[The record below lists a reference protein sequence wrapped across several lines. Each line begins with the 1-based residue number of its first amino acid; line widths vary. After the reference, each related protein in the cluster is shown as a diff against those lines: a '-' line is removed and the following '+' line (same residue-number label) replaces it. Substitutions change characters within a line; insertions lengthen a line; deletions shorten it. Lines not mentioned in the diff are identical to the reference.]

1 MSANAALLALLL
13 TSSANPAPPPTLRAA
28 ATRAVRALVE
38 RHGEA
43 ARPRAERG
51 VAQAAAF
58 WRPADGDARAFE
70 AFVVEHFASEPAALD
85 ATFRRLEAALEALDG
100 HQLEIQRELS
110 RWAQLDLGPMIPI
123 DGLLAAHDPF
133 AHAVDDL
140 FDGKIAFV
148 ALLDFPLT
156 TLEERLSKG
165 EGWSRREWA
174 EVRLAGRFARRV
186 PAPVSQGIA
195 RASAAADLYVADYNL
210 FVHHLL
216 SPTGERLFPK
226 GKRLL
231 SHWNLRDEL
240 KAQYAEPGGLPRQRA
255 LARAMERIVAQTIP
269 AAVVNDPSVDWNPFT
284 NEVRPA
290 PAETIEGGGKPR
302 TEVDPARERD
312 LRYARILD
320 NFRAVKAADPY
331 SPSAPTHI
339 ARKFEL
345 EREIPEARVVALLEE
360 VLGSPEVRATA
371 RLVAERLGR
380 PLEPFDIW
388 YAGFRPRARHAEAEL
403 DAVTRRRFPDPAA
416 LAREMPALLEGL
428 GFPPERARFL
438 AERIEVDPARGSGH
452 AMPAARRGDRPR
464 LRTRV
469 GREGM
474 DYKGYNIAVHELGH
488 NVEQVFSLYQV
499 DSTLL
504 GGVPNTAFTEAI
516 AFVFQA
522 RDLELLGL
530 PPPDP
535 AERRLLALNDLWA
548 TWEIAGVALVDL
560 GMWRWMYAHPEAT
573 PARLREA
580 TLRIARD
587 VWNRWYAPIFGVRDV
602 PLLAIY
608 SHLVNNLLYLPD
620 YPLGHLIAAQIE
632 GHLAS
637 LPAGRTLGEEVERM
651 TSFGSVT
658 PDLWMRHA
666 TGEPV
671 SAGPLLR
678 AAAEAL
684 RAEGR

>member
-1 MSANAALLALLL
+1 MSAPAALLALLL
-13 TSSANPAPPPTLRAA
+13 TSSAIPAPPPALRAA
-28 ATRAVRALVE
+28 AGRAVRALVE

-43 ARPRAERG
+43 SRPRAERG
-51 VAQAAAF
+51 VRQAAAF

-70 AFVVEHFASEPAALD
+70 AFVLEHFAADPAARD
-85 ATFRRLEAALEALDG
+85 ATFRRLEASLEALEG
-100 HQLEIQRELS
+100 HQLEIRRELS
-110 RWAQLDLGPMIPI
+110 RFSQLDLGPLVPV
-123 DGLLAAHDPF
+123 DGLLAAHDPS
-133 AHAVDDL
+133 AHTVDDL
-140 FDGKIAFV
+140 FDGKVAFV
-148 ALLDFPLT
+148 ALLNFPLT
-156 TLEERLSKG
+156 TLEERLSRG
-165 EGWSRREWA
+165 ESFSRREWA

-216 SPTGERLFPK
+216 SPEGERLFPK

-255 LARAMERIVAQTIP
+255 LARAMERIVTQTIP

-290 PAETIEGGGKPR
+290 PAETIEGGGKAR
-302 TEVDPARERD
+302 TRVEPARERD

-320 NFRAVKAADPY
+320 NFRAVKTADPY
-331 SPSAPTHI
+331 SPSAPTHV

-345 EREIPEARVVALLEE
+345 EREIPEVRVVALLEE

-380 PLEPFDIW
+380 PLEPFDVW
-388 YAGFRPRARHAEAEL
+388 YAGFTPRARHSEAEL
-403 DAVTRRRFPDPAA
+403 DALTRARFPDPAA
-416 LAREMPALLEGL
+416 FARAMPGLLEGL
-428 GFPPERARFL
+428 GFSPERARFL
-438 AERIEVDPARGSGH
+438 ADRIEVDPARGSGH
-452 AMPAARRGDRPR
+452 AMPAARRGDKPR

-469 GREGM
+469 GKDGM
-474 DYKGYNIAVHELGH
+474 DYKGFSIAVHELGH

-504 GGVPNTAFTEAI
+504 AGVPNTAFTEAI

-530 PPPDP
+530 PAPEPS
-535 AERRLLALNDLWA
+535 ARRLLALNDLWA
-548 TWEIAGVALVDL
+548 TYEIAGVALVDL
-560 GMWRWMYAHPEAT
+560 GMWRWMYAHPGAR
-573 PARLREA
+573 PAELREA

-587 VWNRWYAPIFGVRDV
+587 VWNRWYAPVLGVRDV

-608 SHLVNNLLYLPD
+608 SHMVNNLLYLPD

-632 GHLAS
+632 EHLAS

-651 TSFGSVT
+651 TSQGSVV
-658 PDLWMRHA
+658 PDLWMRNA
-666 TGEPV
+666 TGSPV
-671 SAGPLLR
+671 SAAPLLR